1 MEIEICNVIHNVC
14 HTGGKSVSVTV
25 LWAAQHGFKTRPG
38 LVFKVLAELLMYCTS
53 LTLLLYQSPHAEALM
68 SPSIGCCVLSS
79 MHGMQWHC
87 WCRLSSLLP
96 CVLGSMSPTVFLS
109 IQCILSHTRRESGT
123 PCPSILRGCWGL
135 DMGQEVL

>member
-14 HTGGKSVSVTV
+14 HTGGKLVSVTV

-87 WCRLSSLLP
+87 WCWLSSLLP

-123 PCPSILRGCWGL
+123 PCPSIL
-135 DMGQEVL
+135 

>member
-68 SPSIGCCVLSS
+68 SASIGCCVLSS

-87 WCRLSSLLP
+87 WCWLSSLLP
-96 CVLGSMSPTVFLS
+96 CVLDPCLQLS
-109 IQCILSHTRRESGT
+109 SCLSN
-123 PCPSILRGCWGL
+123 
-135 DMGQEVL
+135 VY